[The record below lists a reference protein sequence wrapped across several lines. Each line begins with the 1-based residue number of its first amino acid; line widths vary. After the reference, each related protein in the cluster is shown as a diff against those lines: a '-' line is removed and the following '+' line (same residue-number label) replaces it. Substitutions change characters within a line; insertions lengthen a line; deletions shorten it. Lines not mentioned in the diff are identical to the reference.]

1 MKLNI
6 ETKYWNTKTSHEKKT
21 LGKDRRTSQVSPND
35 PTNLSPKK
43 TLELY
48 SLINGLENLKPEKNK
63 DDSQGLPLALKT
75 SENIQNLMR
84 S

>member
-43 TLELY
+43 L
-48 SLINGLENLKPEKNK
+48 
-63 DDSQGLPLALKT
+63 
-75 SENIQNLMR
+75 
-84 S
+84 